1 MRPSEIF
8 ALIEGRQG
16 EVCDV
21 TLKNGELLRD
31 RILYGTQGND
41 FGGVFLVISEG
52 KSSTSISASD
62 IQNIEIK

>member
-1 MRPSEIF
+1 MKPSEIF
-8 ALIEGRQG
+8 TLIEGRQG

-52 KSSTSISASD
+52 KSRTSISASD
-62 IQNIEIK
+62 IQSIEIK